1 MRTRDSLFKFSRLI
15 DQRAPN
21 FHQLHNQRS
30 EHARFSMRSKFLGCS
45 WVALVNHIQQPAAG
59 TNEYALIDSPAQ
71 TRNTCAPRL
80 KRSVLLQTR
89 EVLVAKNA
97 LILETNAKS
106 RARGVHVKSMKD
118 L

>member
-1 MRTRDSLFKFSRLI
+1 
-15 DQRAPN
+15 
-21 FHQLHNQRS
+21 
-30 EHARFSMRSKFLGCS
+30 
-45 WVALVNHIQQPAAG
+45 VNHIQQPAAG

-118 L
+118 LIVQNSWPSQIKASRWAILM